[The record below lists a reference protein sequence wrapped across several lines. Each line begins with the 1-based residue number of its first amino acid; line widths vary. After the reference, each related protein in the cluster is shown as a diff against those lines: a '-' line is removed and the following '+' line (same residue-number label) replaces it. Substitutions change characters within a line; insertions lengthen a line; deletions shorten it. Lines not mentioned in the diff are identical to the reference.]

1 MGFLN
6 HQQYDPNVH
15 PSTQEIAR
23 SSQDAHHFII
33 IRVWVGSNLMQSYWL
48 EGGPRTH
55 RYLGGGNSNIFM
67 FTPIF
72 AEDETN
78 FDSY

>member
-1 MGFLN
+1 
-6 HQQYDPNVH
+6 
-15 PSTQEIAR
+15 
-23 SSQDAHHFII
+23 
-33 IRVWVGSNLMQSYWL
+33 MQSYWL